1 VLNNTR
7 GRVLDNP
14 DLTLR
19 LTRQAFLA
27 MLLQGKTVA
36 ELAQAGMIEVD
47 GDLQAFGAIVG
58 NIVDFDPMFNI
69 VTP

>member
-1 VLNNTR
+1 VLEK
-7 GRVLDNP
+7 P

-27 MLLQGKTVA
+27 LLLQGKTVP
-36 ELAQAGMIEVD
+36 ELRQAGMIEVD
-47 GDLQAFGAIVG
+47 GDLQAFGAIVA
-58 NIVDFDPMFNI
+58 NIVNFDPMFNI